1 MQHYIKL
8 KGDVKVKKIISIL
21 LILSLAMT
29 VFIGCSTTKKEE
41 KDNQEPATNN
51 TQKTDDSKEKEDT
64 VTDEKV
70 TVEFWH
76 GYSADKAEVLDEFIA
91 DYEAENPNVTV
102 NAKFVAA
109 GGEMLQKVQ
118 AAIISDSLPD
128 MLWGYPTWT
137 GVLESSGKL
146 VEVGTLM
153 DEDYT
158 KDIPEGLLN
167 AGRYNEKIYSVPIEA
182 GTLYMI
188 YNLDMFEEA
197 GIKQAPTTWEELY
210 DVAKKLT
217 NDDHKGI
224 WLPIA
229 PNERTTWTWECFLW
243 QNGQDLLTPD
253 YKTITFDNE
262 KGLEALETYTKFIAD
277 GIAPLTVGQDPFIDK
292 DVAIIYGTQ
301 GAANAY
307 INKYNMNVGVA
318 MLPGKEKLATG
329 LGSNHYFLFNND
341 TKKQEEA
348 FKFIKWMTTGDTN
361 ANWAMKSGYLP
372 VSISGRESEKYQEFG
387 IENPHYI
394 EAAKALAH
402 GVARPPI
409 EEYPKLSELIS
420 STIEKIAYG
429 SLTSKQGMDEIV
441 KGAKSIFSN

>member
-1 MQHYIKL
+1 M
-8 KGDVKVKKIISIL
+8 KKIISIM

-29 VFIGCSTTKKEE
+29 VFIGCGTKNEDDK
-41 KDNQEPATNN
+41 KTDTNN
-51 TQKTDDSKEKEDT
+51 TQESDT
-64 VTDEKV
+64 ATDEKV
-70 TVEFWH
+70 SFVFWH

-91 DYEAENPNVTV
+91 EYEKANPNVEV

-118 AAIISDSLPD
+118 AAIISDTLPD

-146 VEVGTLM
+146 VEIETLM
-153 DEDYT
+153 DEEYK
-158 KDIPEGLLN
+158 KDFPEGLLN
-167 AGRYNEKIYSVPIEA
+167 AGKYDEKIYSVPIEA

-188 YNLDMFEEA
+188 YNKDMFDEA
-197 GIKQAPTTWEELY
+197 GITEVPTTWDELY

-217 NDDHKGI
+217 NDEHKGI

-229 PNERTTWTWECFLW
+229 LNERTTWTWECFLW
-243 QNGQDLLTPD
+243 QNGQDLLSPD
-253 YKTITFDNE
+253 YKEITFNNE
-262 KGLEALETYTKFIAD
+262 KGLEALQTYTKFITD
-277 GIAPLTVGQDPFIDK
+277 GVAPLTVGQDPFMDK

-307 INKYNMNVGVA
+307 IKKYNMNVGVA

-341 TKKQEEA
+341 EKKEKAA
-348 FKFIKWMTTGDTN
+348 FDFIKWMTTGDTN
-361 ANWAMKSGYLP
+361 ASWAMKSGYLP
-372 VSISGRESEKYQEFG
+372 VSVSGRESEKYQEFG

-394 EAAKALAH
+394 EAAKALAY

-409 EEYPKLSELIS
+409 EEYPKLSDLIAA
-420 STIEKIAYG
+420 TIEKIAYG
-429 SLTSKQGMDEIV
+429 SLTPEEGMDEIV
-441 KGAKSIFSN
+441 KGAKNIFSN

>member
-1 MQHYIKL
+1 
-8 KGDVKVKKIISIL
+8 VKKLLSLL
-21 LILSLAMT
+21 LILSLTMT
-29 VFIGCSTTKKEE
+29 MFIGCTKKEE
-41 KDNQEPATNN
+41 KKPEVNEPKQTEEP
-51 TQKTDDSKEKEDT
+51 KKDDQDVAK
-64 VTDEKV
+64 DEKV

-76 GYSADKAEVLDEFIA
+76 GYSSDKADVLKTFIA
-91 DYEAENPNVTV
+91 DYETENPNVTV
-102 NAKFVAA
+102 NAKFVAS
-109 GGEMLQKVQ
+109 GDEMLQKVQ

-146 VEVGTLM
+146 VEMGTLM
-153 DEDYT
+153 EEDYK

-188 YNLDMFEEA
+188 YNKDMFDEA
-197 GIKQAPTTWEELY
+197 GIEDVPTTWDELY

-217 NDDHKGI
+217 NDEHKGI

-229 PNERTTWTWECFLW
+229 PNERTSWTWECFLW

-253 YKTITFDNE
+253 YKTIAFDNE
-262 KGLEALETYTKFIAD
+262 KGLEALATYTKFIAD
-277 GIAPLTVGQDPFIDK
+277 GIAPLTVGQDPFMDK

-307 INKYNMNVGVA
+307 INKYDMNIGVA

-341 TKKQEEA
+341 DKKKA
-348 FKFIKWMTTGDTN
+348 AAYNFIKWMTTGKNN

-372 VSISGRESEKYQEFG
+372 VSISARDSQEYQDFG

-394 EAAKALAH
+394 QAAKALAH

-420 STIEKIAYG
+420 STIEKIAYD
-429 SLTSKQGMDEIV
+429 SLTPEQGMDEIV
-441 KGAKSIFSN
+441 KGAKNIFTN